1 MRKKA
6 RKTVLT
12 AVALTLVGG
21 AAALASGPMHGKTY
35 VGAVPSYGTTSEGNH
50 RVRLRA
56 GGNIIVRVAGNGGSV
71 IVKFS
76 SPYPVLYCQTGKAL
90 QVQKTTSARVSGG
103 GTFQASIEERFKAGP
118 GAPAIVQVV
127 TGRFNGH
134 WLFGTIYT
142 RAGECGGTASYSAYA
157 H

>member
-6 RKTVLT
+6 QKTLLVT
-12 AVALTLVGG
+12 GALTLVGG
-21 AAALASGPMHGKTY
+21 AAALASGPLHGKTY
-35 VGAVPSYGTTSEGNH
+35 EGGAPSHGITSEGH
-50 RVRLRA
+50 HPIRLHA
-56 GGNIIVRVAGNGGSV
+56 GGNIIIRVAGNGGSV
-71 IVKFS
+71 TVRFS
-76 SPYPVLYCQTGKAL
+76 SPYPVLYCTTGKAL

-134 WLFGTIYT
+134 WVSGTIYT
-142 RAGECGGTASYSAYA
+142 RAGECGGTSTYSAYA
-157 H
+157 R